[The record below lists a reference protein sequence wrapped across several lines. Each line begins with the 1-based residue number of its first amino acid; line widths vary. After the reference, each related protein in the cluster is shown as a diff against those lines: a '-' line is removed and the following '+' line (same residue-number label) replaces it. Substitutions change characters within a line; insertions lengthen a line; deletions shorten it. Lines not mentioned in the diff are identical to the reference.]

1 MSTYDSWK
9 WEQPLQLCMWLYK
22 NSISEKILGLVVD
35 NNVDFGGHISNI
47 YKIEYKLKTEY
58 FIQGVRSY
66 EPCRYISMYELR

>member
-1 MSTYDSWK
+1 
-9 WEQPLQLCMWLYK
+9 MWLYK

-47 YKIEYKLKTEY
+47 YKTEYEY